1 MTKTVIMVLNPLSI
15 SSAQYTENFGL
26 LHQTTYK
33 TEDVG
38 SVGWKNEVLNEEKR
52 RKIMECDAL
61 DLHRNF
67 IENQKQQIELANN
80 LIEHANGN
88 EEVIRMANEL
98 IKSCE
103 KSISIEQNMDN
114 FIHCPE

>member
-1 MTKTVIMVLNPLSI
+1 
-15 SSAQYTENFGL
+15 
-26 LHQTTYK
+26 
-33 TEDVG
+33 
-38 SVGWKNEVLNEEKR
+38 
-52 RKIMECDAL
+52 MECDAL

-88 EEVIRMANEL
+88 EEVIRFAKEF

-103 KSISIEQNMDN
+103 KSISIEQNMNN
-114 FIHCPE
+114 FMHCPECKSNFHFVDTDIIEDIWVTCPTCKNKICILE

>member
-1 MTKTVIMVLNPLSI
+1 
-15 SSAQYTENFGL
+15 
-26 LHQTTYK
+26 
-33 TEDVG
+33 
-38 SVGWKNEVLNEEKR
+38 
-52 RKIMECDAL
+52 MECDAL

-80 LIEHANGN
+80 LIAHANGN

-103 KSISIEQNMDN
+103 KCISIEQNINN
-114 FIHCPE
+114 FMHCPECKSNFHFVDDDIIEDVYVICPTCKNKICILE

>member
-1 MTKTVIMVLNPLSI
+1 
-15 SSAQYTENFGL
+15 
-26 LHQTTYK
+26 
-33 TEDVG
+33 
-38 SVGWKNEVLNEEKR
+38 
-52 RKIMECDAL
+52 MECNAL

-67 IENQKQQIELANN
+67 IENQKQQIEFANN

-103 KSISIEQNMDN
+103 KSISIEQNMYGGDDG
-114 FIHCPE
+114 FFRFLKMDVPIYKKKT